1 MPAWMSDAVFYEVYP
16 QSFCDTNGDGVG
28 DINGIISKLEYIHGL
43 GCNALWINPCFVSP
57 FRDGGY
63 DIADYKTVAPRYG
76 TNDDLYELFAAAHR
90 RSLRVLLDLV
100 PGHTSD
106 QHPWFQQ
113 SALPSVNAFTNRYIW
128 TNSVWTMPRDLRCVS
143 GNCDRNGNYI
153 VNFFSTQPAL
163 NYGFGRVT
171 EPWQLPASHPDC
183 LATREALKDVMRF
196 WLDRGCDGF
205 RVDMADSLVKNDD
218 GKEATAAIWRDVR
231 AMLDREY
238 PQAAL
243 VSEWSDPARALAAG
257 FHADFYLDHED
268 NGYHALFRRT
278 DPATG
283 TPTGFFGSEG
293 HGDISLFMQ
302 DYLRRYLA
310 SRQLG
315 YISFVTGNHDTPRIR
330 RFLDETQLKLAY
342 AFLFTMPGVPFL
354 YYGDEI
360 GMLFIEGLVSKEG
373 GYDRTGSRT
382 PMQWTHGPNLGFS
395 DASPEK
401 LYLPVD
407 ATPDAPTVE
416 AQEADPQSL
425 LNTVK
430 RVIGLRHAL
439 TDLQADAPF
448 VALYAEHDAYPFVYR
463 RGSLVIAVNP
473 SPHRATAP
481 VTMQGTELFLLGEHP
496 VCSDNETT
504 LAPLSFVVMQPRA
517 AG

>member
-1 MPAWMSDAVFYEVYP
+1 MPDWLSDAFFYEVYP

-28 DINGIISKLEYIHGL
+28 DINGITSKLDYISSL
-43 GCNALWINPCFVSP
+43 GCNALWLNPCFVSP

-63 DIADYKTVAPRYG
+63 DVADYQMVAPRYG
-76 TNDDLYELFAAAHR
+76 TNDDLYRLFARAHDIGMH
-90 RSLRVLLDLV
+90 VLLDLV

-113 SALPSVNAFTNRYIW
+113 SALPSANPYSNRYIW
-128 TNSVWTMPRDLRCVS
+128 TDSVWRIPRDLRCVS
-143 GNCDRNGNYI
+143 GNFDRNGNYV

-163 NYGFGRVT
+163 NYGFAHIT
-171 EPWQLPASHPDC
+171 EQWQLPASHPDC
-183 LATREALKDVMRF
+183 LATRDAMKQVMRF
-196 WLDRGCDGF
+196 WLGQGCDGF

-231 AMLDREY
+231 TMLDQEY

-243 VSEWSDPARALAAG
+243 VSEWSDPVRALAAG

-283 TPTGFFGSEG
+283 ASASFFGSEG
-293 HGDISLFMQ
+293 HGDVSIFVQ
-302 DYLRRYLA
+302 DYLRRYQE
-310 SRQLG
+310 SRQFG
-315 YISFVTGNHDTPRIR
+315 YISFVTGNHDTPRMR
-330 RFLDETQLKLAY
+330 RLLDENQLKLAY

-360 GMLFIEGLVSKEG
+360 GMRYIEGLASKEG

-382 PMQWTHGPNLGFS
+382 PMQWTHGTNLGFS
-395 DASPEK
+395 DAPAEQ

-407 ATPDAPTVE
+407 AGADAPTVE

-425 LNTVK
+425 LNTVR
-430 RVIGLRHAL
+430 RVINLRHA
-439 TDLQADAPF
+439 TADLQADSPF
-448 VALYAEHDAYPFVYR
+448 SVLYAEHHAYPFIYR
-463 RGSLVIAVNP
+463 RGSLIIAVNP
-473 SPHRATAP
+473 SPRRVTAP
-481 VTMQGTELFLLGEHP
+481 VAMPGTQLFLLGEP
-496 VCSDNETT
+496 PFRSDHETA
-504 LAPLSFVVMQPRA
+504 LAACSFVVVQP
-517 AG
+517 